1 MLAITSARVVA
12 MPASAAARTS
22 GGKLRSRAS
31 VAPARQILGLS
42 RVRSVGGGP
51 ALARRRVVA
60 AALDDDDD
68 ELDEGFG
75 DIDRLAAEDEA
86 KSAAVSDLSSQS
98 VERRLMNIGVNEVVE
113 FGLSGRPLYVCQS
126 MWWLRLSQLK
136 TYAPDAGEVRDMARR
151 SGLTERTVHK
161 WFADALDHYHGL
173 SLADKARYDK
183 ECDAKLKKL
192 EALTVKLGE
201 DDPFLFRGRDDDP
214 VFMDAPWNEDGL
226 LTPEEQEDLTLE
238 DPLYQTMT
246 SLPGVMAAEAAAAKA
261 EKDTEEGLDDDAIA
275 RVPQDGSVEKPFLVN
290 PYTGREAGHWFVEK
304 PVGPANE
311 HETSTAW
318 IDGGGWDA
326 LPDHEIVSAVD
337 GGALRYVGVN
347 NDEHVP
353 RDLWKLDR
361 PAARDSLEMAE
372 ELSTDGIPRSAL
384 RHVGD
389 LSRTQ
394 LQHLQIGDVLEGEI
408 VAAELYH
415 GALVDCGCETDGLIP
430 VCEAEWGGVRDALSL
445 GAKVKVRV
453 KAIRPKW
460 WRFRFPIE
468 LEVLEPNVASLITT
482 HPHSEGPPINVY
494 SGESVPFAHW
504 DADRPLDRFAA
515 LADEDEEDE
524 LRRRREEI
532 SAWVDEKLAEDDG
545 KVKKSTRD
553 RMQKVLAQAQAA
565 AEAKANRGAL
575 VAPAEEYEDDGPADG
590 GAADALS
597 IPDSSLRTMASR
609 REEMMAAE
617 EEEEEALFGDEPSS
631 TDAAM
636 RGMARGREDPDAV
649 EEGDGD
655 DDAVDTS
662 ADDNFAMNLNPEAE
676 DTRGGML
683 KGVDDIQA
691 KPEDFDDDDEEEDD
705 DDELGVSG
713 AR

>member
-1 MLAITSARVVA
+1 MLVITSARVVA
-12 MPASAAARTS
+12 RQVSAAARTS
-22 GGKLRSRAS
+22 GGKLRPRAS
-31 VAPARQILGLS
+31 VAPGGQILGSS
-42 RVRSVGGGP
+42 RVRSVGGGLSLP
-51 ALARRRVVA
+51 RRRVVA
-60 AALDDDDD
+60 AALDDEDD

-75 DIDRLAAEDEA
+75 DIDRLAAEDEI
-86 KSAAVSDLSSQS
+86 KSAADSDLSSPS
-98 VERRLMNIGVNEVVE
+98 VEQRLMNIGVNEVVE
-113 FGLSGRPLYVCQS
+113 FGLSGRPLYVCQT

-151 SGLTERTVHK
+151 SGLTERTVHR

-173 SLADKARYDK
+173 SLADKARYAA

-192 EALTVKLGE
+192 EELTVKLGE
-201 DDPFLFRGRDDDP
+201 DDPLVFRGRDDDP
-214 VFMDAPWNEDGL
+214 VFMDAPWNEDGV

-246 SLPGVMAAEAAAAKA
+246 SLPGVMAAEAAAAKV
-261 EKDTEEGLDDDAIA
+261 EKDTEEGLDDDAVA
-275 RVPQDGSVEKPFLVN
+275 RIPQDGSAEKPFLVN

-304 PVGPANE
+304 PVGPPNE
-311 HETSTAW
+311 YETQTEW
-318 IDGGGWDA
+318 IEGGGWDA

-337 GGALRYVGVN
+337 GGALKYVGVN

-384 RHVGD
+384 RHIGD

-394 LQHLQIGDVLEGEI
+394 LQHLQVGAVLEGEV
-408 VAAELYH
+408 VAVELYH

-430 VCEAEWGGVRDALSL
+430 VCEAEWGGVRDALAL

-453 KAIRPKW
+453 AAIHPKW

-468 LEVLEPNVASLITT
+468 LEVLEPNVASLIPT
-482 HPHSEGPPINVY
+482 HPHSEGPPINIY

-504 DADRPLDRFAA
+504 DADRPLDRFEE

-524 LRRRREEI
+524 RARRREEI

-565 AEAKANRGAL
+565 ADAKVREGAL
-575 VAPAEEYEDDGPADG
+575 VAPAEDDDDDGPADG
-590 GAADALS
+590 GAADALAM
-597 IPDSSLRTMASR
+597 PDISLRTMASQ
-609 REEMMAAE
+609 REDIMAAE
-617 EEEEEALFGDEPSS
+617 EEEEEALFGNEPSS
-631 TDAAM
+631 PDAAM
-636 RGMARGREDPDAV
+636 ARAREDPDAV

-655 DDAVDTS
+655 DDTVDTA

-676 DTRGGML
+676 DTRGGMI
-683 KGVDDIQA
+683 KGVDDIRA
-691 KPEDFDDDDEEEDD
+691 KPEDFDDDDEGEDD